1 MDLKKIRLLLENY
14 YEGKTG
20 REEEALLTRFFL
32 SDKVPADLEA
42 DRLLFLS
49 VKDASDREIPDKEFD
64 KKLFD
69 AIEEND
75 RLKKRSAK
83 MRLIYTISGVAA
95 SLLLIVGSY
104 LLFFEGEVRE
114 VVATDGHYSEQ
125 EMLMAYTEAKNA
137 LLLVSS
143 VMNTGT
149 EQLESLSKM
158 TEATRELGAIHKF
171 HQGATGLGVLSKFDE
186 TVSALQPD
194 SQ

>member
-1 MDLKKIRLLLENY
+1 MDLKKIRVLLENY

-49 VKDASDREIPDKEFD
+49 IKDASDREIADKEFD

-69 AIEEND
+69 AIGEND
-75 RLKKRSAK
+75 RLKKRSAT
-83 MRLIYTISGVAA
+83 MRLVYTVSGVAA

-114 VVATDGHYSEQ
+114 VVTTDHYTEQ
-125 EMLMAYTEAKNA
+125 EMLMAYNEAKNA

-149 EQLESLSKM
+149 EQLEALSKM

-171 HQGATGLGVLSKFDE
+171 HQGATGLGILSKFDE